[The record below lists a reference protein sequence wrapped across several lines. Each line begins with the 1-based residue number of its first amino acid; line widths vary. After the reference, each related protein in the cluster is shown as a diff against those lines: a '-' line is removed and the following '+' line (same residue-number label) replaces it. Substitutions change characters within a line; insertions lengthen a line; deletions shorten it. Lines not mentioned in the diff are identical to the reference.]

1 MLHIMMV
8 EECRDQDEEERHNWY
23 DFNNNDDEY
32 NNNAPIDPAE
42 EFVEVTG
49 RDRITHSA
57 TGFFYDGPA
66 MMLLWRV
73 ISSNNFY
80 SIFDHLL

>member
-1 MLHIMMV
+1 MMV
-8 EECRDQDEEERHNWY
+8 EECRDQDEEERYNWY

-42 EFVEVTG
+42 EFVEATG

-57 TGFFYDGPA
+57 T
-66 MMLLWRV
+66 
-73 ISSNNFY
+73 
-80 SIFDHLL
+80 